1 MKAASCKGGR
11 SGATVGLGFYGFATA
26 AAAAARAKVCDSG
39 SRSVAVAGILFG
51 VDRRRDATGNQ
62 SRARRCHW
70 SGKGTGGHQGCGL
83 QVAPVGTA
91 GGCRS
96 GARACSSCDLVGR

>member
-1 MKAASCKGGR
+1 MVKAASCKGGR

-51 VDRRRDATGNQ
+51 VDRRRDLE
-62 SRARRCHW
+62 W
-70 SGKGTGGHQGCGL
+70 KGTSL
-83 QVAPVGTA
+83 
-91 GGCRS
+91 
-96 GARACSSCDLVGR
+96 LVRVERIKV